1 MNWQLVECSVSI
13 ATNSKPAEI
22 PRIAAY
28 FRQAAVVLHKQTPDG
43 TFRRGFYFYRL

>member
-1 MNWQLVECSVSI
+1 MSI
-13 ATNSKPAEI
+13 GERLQGITHNSKPAEI